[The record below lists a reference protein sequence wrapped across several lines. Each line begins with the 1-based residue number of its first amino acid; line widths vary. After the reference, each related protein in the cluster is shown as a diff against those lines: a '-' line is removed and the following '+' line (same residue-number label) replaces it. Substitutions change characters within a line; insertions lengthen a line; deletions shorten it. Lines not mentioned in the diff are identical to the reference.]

1 MTMNTELWMWILA
14 GAGCLPW
21 WISRRVVTVRV
32 GRRRRHLLRLEVRA
46 IFWQLT
52 VERPPRGRVAWRL
65 RVPLI
70 ERVQQ
75 AVWAA
80 VQGLLR

>member
-1 MTMNTELWMWILA
+1 M
-14 GAGCLPW
+14 
-21 WISRRVVTVRV
+21 VVRV
-32 GRRRRHLLRLEVRA
+32 GRKRQRLLRLEVRA
-46 IFWQLT
+46 IFWRLM

>member
-1 MTMNTELWMWILA
+1 MNTEVMMWILV
-14 GAGCLPW
+14 GVGFLPF
-21 WISRRVVTVRV
+21 WINRRVVTVRV
-32 GRRRRHLLRLEVRA
+32 GRRRRRLLRLEVRA
-46 IFWQLT
+46 IFWRLT
-52 VERPPRGRVAWRL
+52 VERPSRGRVAWRL

>member
-1 MTMNTELWMWILA
+1 MIVNTEVMMWILV
-14 GAGCLPW
+14 GMGCLPF
-21 WISRRVVTVRV
+21 WINRRVVVVRV
-32 GRRRRHLLRLEVRA
+32 GRKRRRLLRLEVRA
-46 IFWQLT
+46 IFWRLT

-70 ERVQQ
+70 EHVPQ